1 MKIVFIILIL
11 LFIIG
16 TLLFF
21 MSVINAERSENIKTA
36 YIGMGLVTF
45 SWVLIIIYGIYIFV
59 DRYLL

>member
-21 MSVINAERSENIKTA
+21 MSVINAERSDSIKTA

-45 SWVLIIIYGIYIFV
+45 SWVLIIIYGIYMFV